1 MKCLCGISKFIN
13 FHINGDVEFILNYE
27 SKTKEILNDISLN
40 TFIGEVFLFKN
51 ELLKE
56 KILLIKEFYIDNSM
70 IDKYK
75 EFRIIFSHQD
85 VKDIDINENNIF
97 FIINSNYPVL

>member
-1 MKCLCGISKFIN
+1 
-13 FHINGDVEFILNYE
+13 VEFILNYE